1 MVKMELF
8 RVSNLLLLENIKEKK
23 FEDVKLQLNTIDLI
37 KPKTF
42 EMFFLV
48 NNNRSCYFWN
58 IGFEKNAIQI
68 VDLCYKISLAKTIRD
83 LEIDNKLKTK
93 NLATCSLQLCSYNQM
108 NHKKSYIYGLNS
120 LALFQFNEVLHNL
133 KTRVNSS
140 SLNSKDKNIG
150 EDNENDN
157 NDDNL
162 NEFNTEEF
170 IENSSENSLIQSN
183 IVLAY
188 YNIGVQLEFLKRVRC
203 ILFSS
208 MIAKY
213 LLKRPICLIL

>member
-1 MVKMELF
+1 MELF

-42 EMFFLV
+42 EMFFLA

-93 NLATCSLQLCSYNQM
+93 NLATCSLQLCSYNQT

-140 SLNSKDKNIG
+140 ALNSKDNR

-157 NDDNL
+157 DNENL
-162 NEFNTEEF
+162 NEFITEEF
-170 IENSSENSLIQSN
+170 IENSSENTSIQSN

-188 YNIGVQLEFLKRVRC
+188 YNIGVQLEFLKRVRP
-203 ILFSS
+203 IFTSL
-208 MIAKY
+208 MIVKY
-213 LLKRPICLIL
+213 HLKRLICLIQ